1 MMKISK
7 HIYDSYSINKKTILR
22 LSTKY
27 VMNHKCLLSLELS
40 SEGNNQK
47 PLFPNKCAEPWVTGF
62 SLPGPQLIGLGILL
76 EVNSE

>member
-1 MMKISK
+1 
-7 HIYDSYSINKKTILR
+7 
-22 LSTKY
+22 
-27 VMNHKCLLSLELS
+27 MNHKCLLSLELS

-47 PLFPNKCAEPWVTGF
+47 PLFPNKCAEPWVMRL